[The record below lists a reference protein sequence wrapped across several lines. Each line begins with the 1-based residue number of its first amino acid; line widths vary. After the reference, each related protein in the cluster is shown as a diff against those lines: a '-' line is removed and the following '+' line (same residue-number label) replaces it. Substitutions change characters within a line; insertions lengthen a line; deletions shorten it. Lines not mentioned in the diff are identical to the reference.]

1 MIGGAVKHKSLQ
13 KFNIALKKAST
24 TLFRPIYYIL
34 WVNFYILRMGI
45 FIILFTTK
53 NQLLTCNTI
62 KAKNQ
67 CFTIRTNTDLT

>member
-62 KAKNQ
+62 KAKKPMFYHPN
-67 CFTIRTNTDLT
+67 

>member
-53 NQLLTCNTI
+53 
-62 KAKNQ
+62 K
-67 CFTIRTNTDLT
+67 TNC